1 MRSYLTRGALLLLVI
16 AGGCRRAPPPPPFDP
31 NAPGPGWVV
40 NKALGVSLA
49 GVPSGFTAAPPA
61 ADALRLTRADG
72 SVLVLARGT
81 GGQAGA
87 DLAAAVA
94 AEEARIAGLPGGRY
108 FGAVEVL
115 CQLGRVQM
123 TRGRY
128 RDGGEDGAEREE
140 IRVFAVHP
148 RERGHSLVL
157 SYVYPASGS
166 GRERIDQA
174 LAVLARIRRA

>member
-1 MRSYLTRGALLLLVI
+1 MRSRLLCGALLLLMI
-16 AGGCRRAPPPPPFDP
+16 AGGCRKAPVPQYDP

-40 NKALGVSLA
+40 NKAVGVSLA
-49 GVPSGFTAAPPA
+49 GVPPGFTAAPPA

-72 SVLVLARGT
+72 SVLALARGT

-94 AEEARIAGLPGGRY
+94 AEEARIAGMPGGRY

-128 RDGGEDGAEREE
+128 QEGGTEREE
-140 IRVFAVHP
+140 IRVFAAHP
-148 RERGHSLVL
+148 RESGRSLVV
-157 SYVYPASGS
+157 SYVYPAAGS
-166 GRERIDQA
+166 GRERIDQT

>member
-1 MRSYLTRGALLLLVI
+1 
-16 AGGCRRAPPPPPFDP
+16 
-31 NAPGPGWVV
+31 VV

-49 GVPSGFTAAPPA
+49 GVPSGFTAAPPTS
-61 ADALRLTRADG
+61 DAVRLTRADG

-94 AEEARIAGLPGGRY
+94 AEETRIAGLPGGRY

-115 CQLGRVQM
+115 CQLGRVQL

-128 RDGGEDGAEREE
+128 VEDGTEREE

-148 RERGHSLVL
+148 RTRGGSLVL

-166 GRERIDQA
+166 SRERLDQA
-174 LAVLARIRRA
+174 LAVLARVRRA

>member
-1 MRSYLTRGALLLLVI
+1 MRSRLLCGALLLLMMI
-16 AGGCRRAPPPPPFDP
+16 AGGCRRAPVPPPFDP

-49 GVPSGFTAAPPA
+49 GVPPGFTAAPPA

-87 DLAAAVA
+87 DLTAAVA
-94 AEEARIAGLPGGRY
+94 AEAARIAGLPGGRY
-108 FGAVEVL
+108 FGVVEVL
-115 CQLGRVQM
+115 CQLGRVQL

-128 RDGGEDGAEREE
+128 QEGETEREE

-166 GRERIDQA
+166 SRERLDQA